1 MPAIH
6 TIFQEADIFSAI
18 DELRS
23 IGASRYI
30 SLPQIVVVG
39 DQSSGKSSLLE
50 YISGV
55 PFPKGQDIC
64 TTFAT
69 ELVMET
75 GETDG
80 VSKPDSGDTES
91 LKDAFSAEVTLEPAD
106 TRIQIPSVKEKED
119 VAEAILSIQSQYKK
133 LDGDIQRVKLDV
145 LLKIKLRNPSYP
157 RLTLVDLP
165 GYVHTT
171 LVGQAESMVKD
182 IRDLAERYISQSRSI
197 ILAVVPA
204 TSDLAGNVVLSIA
217 KVHDP
222 DGRQLQLT
230 LGYHLTLNRSN
241 ADVTAGLSFGDQE
254 RKETEFFS
262 RKAWMD
268 IDRLDKGI
276 SGLREKLVNILRDHI
291 RAELPTVKKEIKSQ
305 IDKCNSAL
313 ESLGP
318 MLPTTLEG
326 KMANLMRCGYVPTV
340 RAKLQ
345 ELGESFS
352 ETMQKRVDEFVKA
365 LSNAYILKVIKETRG
380 RELRGFMQYRP
391 FEVLASRC
399 VEGWRDEVENYIDSV
414 FAELNKSLI
423 EVVTEKVPEL
433 MRRPFEEACIEY
445 LEAVKVVCTR
455 EADRIL
461 SSERRPLIYSKRF
474 AEQFKEAKLKTIQ
487 EDIQKA
493 VARSTGGVGHNNFL
507 YSDQAIPFFMKMED
521 PSSEFAVLEMKR
533 ALSVYL
539 KVAAD
544 RTVDSIGVHVIEMH
558 VSIDGEDALRNAIS
572 AVKVDNIV
580 ENSGTVRKR
589 TNLEAKKATLLLAS
603 KRLKTL

>member
-1 MPAIH
+1 MAYQSPILETLRVLKTPLVRRLHWNLRTTGLRYRLSAKENM
-6 TIFQEADIFSAI
+6 TFQ
-18 DELRS
+18 
-23 IGASRYI
+23 
-30 SLPQIVVVG
+30 
-39 DQSSGKSSLLE
+39 
-50 YISGV
+50 
-55 PFPKGQDIC
+55 
-64 TTFAT
+64 
-69 ELVMET
+69 
-75 GETDG
+75 
-80 VSKPDSGDTES
+80 
-91 LKDAFSAEVTLEPAD
+91 
-106 TRIQIPSVKEKED
+106 
-119 VAEAILSIQSQYKK
+119 AILSIQSQYKK
-133 LDGDIQRVKLDV
+133 LDGDIQRVKPNL
-145 LLKIKLRNPSYP
+145 LLKIKLRKPSYP

-165 GYVHTT
+165 GFVHTT
-171 LVGQAESMVKD
+171 LVGQTQSIVQD

-222 DGRQLQLT
+222 NG
-230 LGYHLTLNRSN
+230 NRTMCVVTKPDLIEKGTEDRIIN
-241 ADVTAGLSFGDQE
+241 ARS
-254 RKETEFFS
+254 RRRETEFFS

-276 SGLREKLVNILRDHI
+276 LGLREKLVNILRDHI

-305 IDKCNSAL
+305 IDKCSSAL

-318 MLPTTLEG
+318 KLPTTLEG
-326 KMANLMRCGYVPTV
+326 KMANLMRWCVDISAGWMKSLDGIQSGYVPTV

-352 ETMQKRVDEFVKA
+352 ETMQKRVDDNQG
-365 LSNAYILKVIKETRG
+365 NAWTG
-380 RELRGFMQYRP
+380 ATGFMQYRP

-507 YSDQAIPFFMKMED
+507 YSDQAIPILTKMED

-572 AVKVDNIV
+572 AVKADNIV
-580 ENSGTVRKR
+580 ENPGTVRKR
-589 TNLEAKKATLLLAS
+589 KNLEEKKATLLLAS

>member
-1 MPAIH
+1 MLCARLH
-6 TIFQEADIFSAI
+6 YFQEADIFSAI

-30 SLPQIVVVG
+30 SLPR
-39 DQSSGKSSLLE
+39 SSLSETKAVASLR
-50 YISGV
+50 SSSTSPV
-55 PFPKGQDIC
+55 FPSQR
-64 TTFAT
+64 
-69 ELVMET
+69 
-75 GETDG
+75 
-80 VSKPDSGDTES
+80 PDSGDTES
-91 LKDAFSAEVTLEPAD
+91 LEDTFSAEVTLEPAD
-106 TRIQIPSVKEKED
+106 DRIKIPSVGQGKYD
-119 VAEAILSIQSQYKK
+119 VKRPFFDSKPIQKARRGHPTREARCLVENQTSESQLSSVDSRGSPGI
-133 LDGDIQRVKLDV
+133 R
-145 LLKIKLRNPSYP
+145 SYNF
-157 RLTLVDLP
+157 
-165 GYVHTT
+165 
-171 LVGQAESMVKD
+171 
-182 IRDLAERYISQSRSI
+182 
-197 ILAVVPA
+197 VPA

-222 DGRQLQLT
+222 DGNRTMCVVTKPDLIEKGTEDRIINAVQGRQLQLT

-241 ADVTAGLSFGDQE
+241 ADVTAGLSFSDQE

-276 SGLREKLVNILRDHI
+276 LGLREKLVNILRDHI

-305 IDKCNSAL
+305 IDKCSSAL

-318 MLPTTLEG
+318 KLPTTLEG
-326 KMANLMRCGYVPTV
+326 KMANLMRWCVDISAGWMKSLDGIQSGYVPTV

-352 ETMQKRVDEFVKA
+352 ETMQKRVDDNQG
-365 LSNAYILKVIKETRG
+365 NAWTG
-380 RELRGFMQYRP
+380 ATGFMQYRP

-433 MRRPFEEACIEY
+433 MRRPFEEAY
-445 LEAVKVVCTR
+445 
-455 EADRIL
+455 RIL

-474 AEQFKEAKLKTIQ
+474 AEQFREAKLKTIQ
-487 EDIQKA
+487 EDVMKS
-493 VARSTGGVGHNNFL
+493 VGRSNGSGSNVYVH
-507 YSDQAIPFFMKMED
+507 SDQAISMLTKMED
-521 PSSEFAVLEMKR
+521 PSSESAVLEMKR

-539 KVAAD
+539 KVAAE

-558 VSIDGEDALRNAIS
+558 VSIDGEAALRNAIS
-572 AVKVDNIV
+572 AVKADNIV
-580 ENSGTVRKR
+580 ENPGTVRKR
-589 TNLEAKKATLLLAS
+589 KNLEEKKATLLLAS
-603 KRLKTL
+603 GRLKTL